1 MAIQACISEIHLF
14 RADNAKA
21 RPATA
26 AAAAPA
32 PLPVSR
38 PPSPEIPPMPPFPG
52 ETDNNVQQ
60 GERDGSNSVFPPQLH
75 PPARTHAS
83 MPSTRLSMMHTPPGE
98 DLWIELCA
106 VQHPHNILLVS
117 GIQSGVKPMPPRRRK
132 RSQRR
137 RGERCLIQIR

>member
-1 MAIQACISEIHLF
+1 MDRHLHEMSGLPNSGDHLSRQSKLAFLRFTFF

-60 GERDGSNSVFPPQLH
+60 GESSGSNSVFPPQLH

-98 DLWIELCA
+98 VPWIELY
-106 VQHPHNILLVS
+106 QGSLLFPK
-117 GIQSGVKPMPPRRRK
+117 I
-132 RSQRR
+132 
-137 RGERCLIQIR
+137 